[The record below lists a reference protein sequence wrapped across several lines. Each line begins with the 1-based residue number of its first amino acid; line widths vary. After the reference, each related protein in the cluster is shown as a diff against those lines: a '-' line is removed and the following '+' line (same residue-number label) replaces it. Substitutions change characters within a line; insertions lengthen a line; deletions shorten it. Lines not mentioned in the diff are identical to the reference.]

1 MSIKPITGSV
11 KSFSPTV
18 QAKLTSGPD
27 ETRRNDQI
35 NKSDKLQ
42 NSSELEELLSDV
54 QKQINITKNVDLH
67 FKVHE
72 ASGQIVVTVTD
83 QSTGEVIREIPSS
96 ELLAFADKF
105 DEIVGMIFD
114 QRA

>member
-11 KSFSPTV
+11 KSLSQTV
-18 QAKLTSGPD
+18 QAELAPGPD
-27 ETRRNDQI
+27 ETQRNDQI
-35 NKSDKLQ
+35 NKSNKSP
-42 NSSELEELLSDV
+42 NTSELEKLLSDV
-54 QKQINITKNVDLH
+54 QQHINIVNNVDLH
-67 FKVHE
+67 FRVHE

-83 QSTGEVIREIPSS
+83 ESTGEVIREIPSS
-96 ELLAFADKF
+96 EILRFTDKF